1 MQWVQIISKVLAAL
15 SPELKAQIKAGLDKA
30 QDRAQASKLPF
41 DDIAIFMF
49 RMVTGL

>member
-1 MQWVQIISKVLAAL
+1 MQWMQVIGKILAAL
-15 SPELKAQIKAGLDKA
+15 SPEIKAQITAGLDKA
-30 QDRAQASKLPF
+30 SERAKATKLPF